1 MVKRTFLKNLEKW
14 LKEAKEFKEKG
25 DMLQSCE
32 KLYSVVESIIKVLAE
47 KEKVEAYKE
56 ALSVGGWNTYLL
68 GKASAELKRIYSRK
82 FGEDF
87 GNLFLFLWNGADN
100 MKYLCNLCRSCKST
114 TVFEVY
120 YEDIKK
126 NLLVIARKTGIE
138 LKFESDS
145 EK

>member
-1 MVKRTFLKNLEKW
+1 MVERTFLKNLEKW

-32 KLYSVVESIIKVLAE
+32 KLYSVVESIIKLLAE

-56 ALSVGGWNTYLL
+56 AISAGGWNTYLL
-68 GKASAELKRIYSRK
+68 RKAFTELKKIYSQK

-87 GNLFLFLWNGADN
+87 GYLLFRLRIETYY
-100 MKYLCNLCRSCKST
+100 MKDLCDICRSCNST
-114 TVFEVY
+114 TVFEDC
-120 YEDIKK
+120 YETITEI
-126 NLLVIARKTGIE
+126 LLEIARKTGIE